1 MWKKTNFLQGLAR
14 ILRTHTPQQLRNEL
28 TRLGGSTEGFFSQA
42 QYIEEIVKILKQND
56 ELRNKKM
63 Q

>member
-28 TRLGGSTEGFFSQA
+28 TMLGGNSECFWSQA
-42 QYIEEIVKILKQND
+42 QYIEEILKILKQND
-56 ELRNKKM
+56 QLRNKKM